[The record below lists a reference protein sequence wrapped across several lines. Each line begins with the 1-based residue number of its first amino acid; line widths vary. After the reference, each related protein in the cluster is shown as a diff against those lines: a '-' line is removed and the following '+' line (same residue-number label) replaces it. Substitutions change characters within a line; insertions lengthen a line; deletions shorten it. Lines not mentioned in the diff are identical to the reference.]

1 MLSSINSL
9 DLGLMMAFAFAAL
22 LYIGTLH
29 VRPYGGDFAIKAIP
43 AISLAIMAWAFI
55 PGIQGK
61 LLFAGFLLSACGDV
75 SLAFKGEKFFLGGL
89 VFFLLAH
96 IVYVVTFSMDRP
108 YTLERWYALAA
119 LAFLAIGMAVLL
131 FPKLGAM
138 KAPVLVYV
146 SVILCMGVFAS
157 LRTGLNPWLLLGGA
171 TLFMLSDSVIAL
183 DKFLKPVP
191 GAQYIIMTTYYAG
204 QFLICRSFIAG

>member
-1 MLSSINSL
+1 MLSSINSF
-9 DLGLMMAFAFAAL
+9 DLGLMAAFAIASL

-29 VRPYGGDFAIKAIP
+29 VRPYAGDFAIKAIP
-43 AISLAIMAWAFI
+43 AISLAVMAWMYI

-61 LLFAGFLLSACGDV
+61 LLVAGFLLSACGDI
-75 SLAFKGEKFFLGGL
+75 SLAFKGEKFFLSGL

-96 IVYVVTFSMDRP
+96 IVYVVTFSLDKP
-108 YTLERWYALAA
+108 YTFDRWYAMAA

-131 FPKLGAM
+131 YPKLGDM
-138 KAPVLVYV
+138 KIPVLVYV

-157 LRTGLNPWLLLGGA
+157 MRSGMNPWLLIGGA

-183 DKFLKPVP
+183 DRFLKPVP

-204 QFLICRSFIAG
+204 QFLICRSFIA